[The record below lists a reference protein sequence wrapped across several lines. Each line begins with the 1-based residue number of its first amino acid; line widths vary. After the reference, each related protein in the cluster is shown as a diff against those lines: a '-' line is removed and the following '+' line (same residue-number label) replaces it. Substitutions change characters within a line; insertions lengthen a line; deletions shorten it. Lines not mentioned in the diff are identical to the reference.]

1 MRPIGAQH
9 EVPVDVRILSATQKD
24 LGPLATDGRFRQ
36 DLYYRI
42 NVIELHAP
50 PLRARREDIPRA
62 GKGARGPGRGPGST
76 YSSQP
81 QGSLSFTFF
90 IQNIRAG
97 QAWSLSAV
105 AFYG

>member
-1 MRPIGAQH
+1 M
-9 EVPVDVRILSATQKD
+9 RILS
-24 LGPLATDGRFRQ
+24 FRQ

-42 NVIELHAP
+42 NVIELHVP
-50 PLRARREDIPRA
+50 PLRARREDIPKA

-90 IQNIRAG
+90 IHEPGLAPFRNT
-97 QAWSLSAV
+97 AV
-105 AFYG
+105 STTDS